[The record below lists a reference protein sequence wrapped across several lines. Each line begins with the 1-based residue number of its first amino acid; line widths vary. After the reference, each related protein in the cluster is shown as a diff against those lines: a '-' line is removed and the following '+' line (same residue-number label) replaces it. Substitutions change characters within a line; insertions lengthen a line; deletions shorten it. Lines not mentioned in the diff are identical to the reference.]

1 MGKAGLGGRS
11 SAYKLGDAE
20 LEFKRCGDIMK
31 APDRAPWALHRH
43 GLVFCHLQCH
53 AVAQEAT
60 AKAFLRL
67 PHLRLPVG
75 TVSAP
80 PV

>member
-1 MGKAGLGGRS
+1 M
-11 SAYKLGDAE
+11 E
-20 LEFKRCGDIMK
+20 RCGDITK
-31 APDRAPWALHRH
+31 ALDRAPWAPDLHRR
-43 GLVFCHLQCH
+43 GLIVCHLQCH

-60 AKAFLRL
+60 AKSFLRL

-80 PV
+80 PPLNARGYEKCPSVRV